1 MKNYQ
6 NKAGDYQT
14 PVCLQMKIKAEGVLC
29 GSGEDASFINENFE
43 NITYTQGTWA

>member
-14 PVCLQMKIKAEGVLC
+14 PVCLQMEVKAEGVLC
-29 GSGEDASFINENFE
+29 GSGEDASFTNENFE
-43 NITYTQGTWA
+43 RITYNQGDWA